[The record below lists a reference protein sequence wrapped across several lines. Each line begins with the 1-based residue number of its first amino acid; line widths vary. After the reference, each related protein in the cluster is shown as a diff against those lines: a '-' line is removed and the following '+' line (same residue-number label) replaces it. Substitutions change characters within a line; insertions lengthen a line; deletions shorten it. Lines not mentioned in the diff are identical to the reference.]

1 MPSHSKPWQP
11 VPLPCPLHRL
21 KAPAT
26 HGAAGLNLGPLQG
39 DGDAV
44 EEDEGQDDIVEELV
58 GDDGLTQDPEPGQGG
73 QGDHVSVGLS
83 LTLARRK
90 AECPGTHGDQGGR
103 EEADPSLLDTSQVAI
118 SHLLRMPP
126 SLTTLQVPNTPG

>member
-1 MPSHSKPWQP
+1 MLSPSRPWGP
-11 VPLPCPLHRL
+11 VPLPHSFHRP

-58 GDDGLTQDPEPGQGG
+58 GDDSLTQDPEPGQGG
-73 QGDHVSVGLS
+73 QGA
-83 LTLARRK
+83 T
-90 AECPGTHGDQGGR
+90 
-103 EEADPSLLDTSQVAI
+103 
-118 SHLLRMPP
+118 
-126 SLTTLQVPNTPG
+126 